1 MIARRKKKKKKK
13 KGKQN
18 HTMLLCVSL
27 IWELPQELP
36 QEQIS
41 RIYRTL
47 LYREEPKSNLG

>member
-1 MIARRKKKKKKK
+1 
-13 KGKQN
+13 
-18 HTMLLCVSL
+18 MLLCVSL